1 MVEYEE
7 ASMIDIYTDGA
18 CSGNPGPGGW
28 GALLRMGDA
37 ETELCGGEP
46 ATTNNR
52 MELLAVIEALQS
64 LTKPAKARVYT
75 DSQYVQKG
83 ISEWI
88 HSWKQRGWKTAGKES
103 VKNEDLWRRLD
114 VLASSHQLEWHWVRG
129 HNGHPEN
136 ERADA
141 LARAGLEQA
150 RLAGKP
156 ISGSIA
162 VPVSVQPDLSAHEDD
177 SSVSARPILD
187 IQHATVYLGENCV
200 FSDLSFAFHEGEHAA
215 VLGPNGSGKSTL
227 LKLLSGEVHA
237 IPKDETRIVL
247 FGDERWN
254 VWDVRKQI
262 GVVSHDLHRD
272 YLICAEGLN
281 VVLSGFYA
289 SNDTYEHQQFSK
301 TQMTR
306 AYEVMQ
312 ELGIESLAGR
322 RFGHLSTGEQRRFL
336 LGRALVHDPPVLVFD
351 EPTSGLDPKACF
363 HYLDLLRAQIAKGKT
378 VLLVT
383 HHLHEIPPDIDRV
396 VLLKEGRILADGPK
410 SALLTNERVSRLF
423 DCNMTLVQAHG
434 WYQAL
439 PG

>member
-1 MVEYEE
+1 
-7 ASMIDIYTDGA
+7 MIDIYTDGA

-28 GALLRMGDA
+28 GVLVRDGSA
-37 ETELCGGEP
+37 ETEFCGGEP

-52 MELLAVIEALQS
+52 MELLAVIEALQL
-64 LTKPAKARVYT
+64 LTQPVRARVYT

-83 ISEWI
+83 MSEWI
-88 HSWKQRGWKTAGKES
+88 HSWKQRGWKTAGKDP

-114 VLASSHQLEWHWVRG
+114 ALVAKHTIEWHWVRG

-150 RLAGKP
+150 RHAGQPVQQP
-156 ISGSIA
+156 IRGSIDKKA
-162 VPVSVQPDLSAHEDD
+162 SRSD
-177 SSVSARPILD
+177 SSASILD
-187 IQHATVYLGENCV
+187 IEHATVYRGDTCV
-200 FSDLSFAFHEGEHAA
+200 FSDFSFDLRAGTHA
-215 VLGPNGSGKSTL
+215 VILGPNGAGKSTL
-227 LKLLSGEVHA
+227 LKLLSGEVHVMA
-237 IPKDETRIVL
+237 RDETRMAL

-262 GVVSHDLHRD
+262 GMVSHDLQRD

-281 VVLSGFYA
+281 VILSGFYA
-289 SNDTYEHQQFSK
+289 SNDTYEYQQFTT
-301 TQMTR
+301 TQVTR

-312 ELGIESLAGR
+312 ELGIMALSGR

-336 LGRALVHDPPVLVFD
+336 LGRALVHDPLVLMFD
-351 EPTSGLDPKACF
+351 EPTSGLDPQACF
-363 HYLDLLRAQIAKGKT
+363 QYLDFLRAQIRKGKT

-383 HHLHEIPPDIDRV
+383 HHLHEIPPEIDRV
-396 VLLKEGRILADGPK
+396 VFLKGGKVVADGAK
-410 SALLTNERVSRLF
+410 SALLTSDQLSRLF
-423 DCNMTLVQAHG
+423 DRKLTLVQANG

>member
-1 MVEYEE
+1 
-7 ASMIDIYTDGA
+7 MIEIYTDGA

-28 GALLRMGDA
+28 GALLRHGET

-46 ATTNNR
+46 GTTNNR

-64 LTKPAKARVYT
+64 FPQPVQARVYT

-88 HSWKQRGWKTAGKES
+88 HSWKRRGWKTAGKEP

-114 VLASSHQLEWHWVRG
+114 ALAATHTVEWRWVRG

-141 LARAGLEQA
+141 LARTGLEQA
-150 RLAGKP
+150 RRGGKP
-156 ISGSIA
+156 GKPLVEIPA
-162 VPVSVQPDLSAHEDD
+162 QPPRPSANTKAIVE
-177 SSVSARPILD
+177 IE
-187 IQHATVYLGENCV
+187 HATVYRGETCV
-200 FSDLSFAFHEGEHAA
+200 FSDFSFVLREGEHVAI
-215 VLGPNGSGKSTL
+215 LGPNGAGKSTL

-237 IPKDETRIVL
+237 MPNVDTRWAL
-247 FGDERWN
+247 FGEERWN

-262 GVVSHDLHRD
+262 GIVSHDLQRD

-281 VVLSGFYA
+281 VILSGFYA
-289 SNDTYEHQQFSK
+289 SNDTYEYQEFTK

-312 ELGIESLAGR
+312 ELGIAPFAGR

-336 LGRALVHDPPVLVFD
+336 LGRALVHDPPVLVLD
-351 EPTSGLDPKACF
+351 EPTSGLDLKACF
-363 HYLDLLRAQIAKGKT
+363 QYLDLLRVQIAKGKT

-383 HHLHEIPPDIDRV
+383 HHLHEIPPEIDRV
-396 VLLKEGRILADGPK
+396 IFLKEGKILDDRPKRI
-410 SALLTNERVSRLF
+410 LLTNEQVSRLF
-423 DCNMTLVQAHG
+423 DSQITLVQANG

>member
-1 MVEYEE
+1 
-7 ASMIDIYTDGA
+7 MIDIYTDGA

-28 GALLRMGDA
+28 GVLLRQGDV

-64 LTKPAKARVYT
+64 LPEPVTARVYT

-88 HSWKQRGWKTAGKES
+88 HSWKQRGWKTTGKAP

-114 VLASSHQLEWHWVRG
+114 ALASGHTIEWHWVRG

-136 ERADA
+136 ERVDA
-141 LARAGLEQA
+141 LARAGLEQS
-150 RLAGKP
+150 RGAGKRVCKAP
-156 ISGSIA
+156 A
-162 VPVSVQPDLSAHEDD
+162 DLQAEQAASSAH
-177 SSVSARPILD
+177 ARPILD
-187 IQHATVYLGENCV
+187 IQHATVYRGDTCV
-200 FSDLSFAFHEGEHAA
+200 FSDFSFMLREGEHAA
-215 VLGPNGSGKSTL
+215 IVGPNGAGKSTL
-227 LKLLSGEVHA
+227 LKLLAGGVH
-237 IPKDETRIVL
+237 PLPLDETRISL
-247 FGDERWN
+247 FGEEGGS
-254 VWDVRKQI
+254 VWDVRKRI
-262 GVVSHDLHRD
+262 GIVSHDLQRD

-281 VVLSGFYA
+281 VILSGYYA
-289 SNDTYEHQQFSK
+289 SNDTYAYQEFSEA
-301 TQMTR
+301 QIAR
-306 AYEVMQ
+306 AREVMQ

-336 LGRALVHDPPVLVFD
+336 LGRALVHDPSVLVLD
-351 EPTSGLDPKACF
+351 EPTSGLDVKACF
-363 HYLDLLRAQIAKGKT
+363 QYLDLLRTQIRKGKT

-383 HHLHEIPPDIDRV
+383 HHIHEIPPEVERV
-396 VLLKEGRILADGPK
+396 VFLKEGKIIVDRQK
-410 SALLTNERVSRLF
+410 SAVLTDKQVSGLF
-423 DCNMTLVQAHG
+423 DCRIVLTQANG

>member
-1 MVEYEE
+1 
-7 ASMIDIYTDGA
+7 MIDIYTDGA

-28 GALLRMGDA
+28 GVLLRNGGT

-64 LTKPAKARVYT
+64 LTQPVQARVYT

-88 HSWKQRGWKTAGKES
+88 HSWKRRGWKTAGKEP

-114 VLASSHQLEWHWVRG
+114 ALAATHTLEWRWVRG

-141 LARAGLEQA
+141 LARTGLEQA
-150 RLAGKP
+150 RYARPLVRQP
-156 ISGSIA
+156 IQSSI
-162 VPVSVQPDLSAHEDD
+162 DLPIRD
-177 SSVSARPILD
+177 SSRSAEPSLILD
-187 IQHATVYLGENCV
+187 IQHATVYRGDTCV
-200 FSDLSFAFHEGEHAA
+200 FSDFSFALREGERAA
-215 VLGPNGSGKSTL
+215 ILGPNGAGKSTL
-227 LKLLSGEVHA
+227 LKLLLGEVHA
-237 IPKDETRIVL
+237 IPRDEMRMTL
-247 FGDERWN
+247 FGENRWS
-254 VWDVRKQI
+254 VWDVRKRI
-262 GVVSHDLHRD
+262 GIVSHDLQRE

-289 SNDTYEHQQFSK
+289 SNDTYEYQEFSD
-301 TQMTR
+301 TQIAR
-306 AYEVMQ
+306 AHALME
-312 ELGIESLAGR
+312 ELGIASLAHR

-336 LGRALVHDPPVLVFD
+336 LGRALVHDPPVLVLD
-351 EPTSGLDPKACF
+351 EPTSGLDIKACF
-363 HYLDLLRAQIAKGKT
+363 QYLEVLRAQITKGKT

-383 HHLHEIPPDIDRV
+383 HHLHEIPPEIDRV
-396 VLLKEGRILADGPK
+396 MFLKEGKILADGLK
-410 SALLTNERVSRLF
+410 STLLTNDQVDRLF
-423 DCNMTLVQAHG
+423 DSKITLVQANG

>member
-1 MVEYEE
+1 
-7 ASMIDIYTDGA
+7 MIDIYTDGA

-28 GALLRMGDA
+28 GVLVRNGNV
-37 ETELCGGEP
+37 ETEFCGGEP

-64 LTKPAKARVYT
+64 LTQPVRARVYT

-83 ISEWI
+83 MSEWI
-88 HSWKQRGWKTAGKES
+88 LSWKQRGWKTAGNDP

-114 VLASSHQLEWHWVRG
+114 ALVAQHTIDWYWVRG
-129 HNGHPEN
+129 HDGHPEN

-150 RLAGKP
+150 RRAGRPVRPP
-156 ISGSIA
+156 IQGPIDKKSSRSDGSA
-162 VPVSVQPDLSAHEDD
+162 S
-177 SSVSARPILD
+177 ILD
-187 IQHATVYLGENCV
+187 IERATVYRGDTCV
-200 FSDLSFAFHEGEHAA
+200 FSDFSFDLRAGEHA
-215 VLGPNGSGKSTL
+215 VILGPNGAGKSTL

-237 IPKDETRIVL
+237 VPGAETRMAL

-262 GVVSHDLHRD
+262 GIVSHDLQRD

-281 VVLSGFYA
+281 VILSGFYA
-289 SNDTYEHQQFSK
+289 SNDTYEYQQFSEA
-301 TQMTR
+301 QVNR
-306 AYEVMQ
+306 AHEVME
-312 ELGIESLAGR
+312 ELGIEALSRR

-336 LGRALVHDPPVLVFD
+336 LGRALVHDPSVLVLD

-363 HYLDLLRAQIAKGKT
+363 QYVDFLRAQIGKGKT

-383 HHLHEIPPDIDRV
+383 HHLHEIPPEIDRV
-396 VLLKEGRILADGPK
+396 VFLKGGKIVADGAK
-410 SALLTNERVSRLF
+410 SALITSDQVSRLF
-423 DCNMTLVQAHG
+423 DGKILLVQANG

>member
-1 MVEYEE
+1 
-7 ASMIDIYTDGA
+7 MIEIYTDGA

-28 GALLRMGDA
+28 GVLVRDGKV
-37 ETELCGGEP
+37 ETELSGGEP

-52 MELLAVIEALQS
+52 MELLAVIEALQF
-64 LTKPAKARVYT
+64 LPQPVQARVYT

-88 HSWKQRGWKTAGKES
+88 HSWKRRGWKTAGNDP

-114 VLASSHQLEWHWVRG
+114 ALAGNHRLEWHWVRG

-136 ERADA
+136 ERVDV

-150 RLAGKP
+150 RRAGKSADRP
-156 ISGSIA
+156 VA
-162 VPVSVQPDLSAHEDD
+162 VPVEQPRPSAN
-177 SSVSARPILD
+177 RPAIVE
-187 IQHATVYLGENCV
+187 IQHATVYRGDTCV
-200 FSDLSFAFHEGEHAA
+200 FADFSFALHEGEHAA
-215 VLGPNGSGKSTL
+215 ILGPNGAGKSTL

-237 IPKDETRIVL
+237 MPKDETRWAL
-247 FGDERWN
+247 FGEDRWN
-254 VWDVRKQI
+254 VWDVRKQTGI
-262 GVVSHDLHRD
+262 VSHDLQRD

-281 VVLSGFYA
+281 VILSGYYA
-289 SNDTYEHQQFSK
+289 SNDTYAHQEFSK
-301 TQMTR
+301 SQMTR

-312 ELGIESLAGR
+312 ELGVMDLSGR

-363 HYLDLLRAQIAKGKT
+363 QYLDLLRAQMAKGKT
-378 VLLVT
+378 ILLVT
-383 HHLHEIPPDIDRV
+383 HHLHEIPPEIDRV
-396 VLLKEGRILADGPK
+396 IFLKGGNIVADGPK
-410 SALLTNERVSRLF
+410 STVLSSEQISRLF
-423 DCNMTLVQAHG
+423 DSKISLVQANG

>member
-1 MVEYEE
+1 MV
-7 ASMIDIYTDGA
+7 DIYTDGA

-28 GALLRMGDA
+28 GVLLRIGEV

-64 LTKPAKARVYT
+64 LTASTTARVYT

-88 HSWKQRGWKTAGKES
+88 HSWKQRGWKTAGKEP

-114 VLASSHQLEWHWVRG
+114 SLASGHTLEWHWVRG

-136 ERADA
+136 ERVDA

-150 RLAGKP
+150 RRAKRPVAGP
-156 ISGSIA
+156 SDP
-162 VPVSVQPDLSAHEDD
+162 PVHDWNRSAD
-177 SSVSARPILD
+177 SPLILD
-187 IQHATVYLGENCV
+187 IQHATVYRGETCV
-200 FSDLSFAFHEGEHAA
+200 FSDFSFTLREGEHVAI
-215 VLGPNGSGKSTL
+215 LGSNGSGKSTL

-237 IPKDETRIVL
+237 MPKDETRIVL

-262 GVVSHDLHRD
+262 GIVSHDLQRE
-272 YLICAEGLN
+272 YLICAVGLN
-281 VVLSGFYA
+281 VVLSGYYA
-289 SNDTYEHQQFSK
+289 SNDTYEYQQFSK

-306 AYEVMQ
+306 AYELMN
-312 ELGIESLAGR
+312 ELGIVALAGR
-322 RFGHLSTGEQRRFL
+322 PFGHLSTGEQRRFFL
-336 LGRALVHDPPVLVFD
+336 ARALVHDPPVLVLD

-363 HYLDLLRAQIAKGKT
+363 QYLDLLRAQMAKGKT

-383 HHLHEIPPDIDRV
+383 HHLHEIPPEIDRV
-396 VLLKEGRILADGPK
+396 VFLKEGRIIADALK
-410 SALLTNERVSRLF
+410 STVLTTDQVSALF
-423 DCNMTLVQAHG
+423 DSKMTLVQASG